1 VIQEEFIM
9 PFIRID
15 TIAGQYDRQQL
26 SAISDVLYESVLGI
40 GALENDRFQVFTQHA
55 PEDLAF
61 NPKYLSIPR
70 TAGFVAIQI
79 ALVEGRSVEQKQKL
93 YAFIADTLKARVGV
107 RPEDVFVNLVEV
119 AKENWSFG
127 NGVAQ
132 YAGRS

>member
-1 VIQEEFIM
+1 M
-9 PFIRID
+9 PFARID

-40 GALENDRFQVFTQHA
+40 GALENDRFQVFTEHA
-55 PEDLAF
+55 PEDLVF
-61 NPKYLSIPR
+61 NPKYLDIPR
-70 TAGFVAIQI
+70 GAGFIAIQI
-79 ALVEGRSVEQKQKL
+79 AMNAGRSVEQKQKL
-93 YAFIADTLKARVGV
+93 YASIADLLKTRVGI
-107 RPEDVFVNLVEV
+107 RPEDVFVNLIEV